1 MINVV
6 NDSPMGENPE
16 CCQAISQETR
26 LDLSQVKDQNRI
38 IGSQEQG
45 ESVQSGSQI
54 QYRSVDLGLEF

>member
-6 NDSPMGENPE
+6 NDSPRGENPE
-16 CCQAISQETR
+16 HCQAINQETR
-26 LDLSQVKDQNRI
+26 LDLSQVKDQHRI

-54 QYRSVDLGLEF
+54 RY